1 MQGVKRDNLRF
12 KTVAQSKAIK
22 DADLLQYDLIE
33 SRLTSKPSMKGIALS
48 SSSIEEYE
56 KFRVNR
62 MYEEDE
68 VFVDFIPP
76 KG

>member
-1 MQGVKRDNLRF
+1 MQGVKRAHLRF

-68 VFVDFIPP
+68 VFVDTMPP
-76 KG
+76 EG